1 MKIIS
6 LEVGMLFLI
15 SVIFLSG
22 CASGLY
28 GNQQVPPIPTTLT
41 GEDGVTISV
50 TPSFWPWSPK
60 NLSNYVTPYYV
71 NITNNSDK
79 TIIIDY
85 EDIVLFDQFKT
96 KYTPLSP
103 DTVASIF
110 NTPAPAAYQGGYS
123 YPQLSVGVG
132 FGFGG
137 GYGRRGYG
145 RGGYGRHGYGRGYGS
160 RVGVYGYA
168 PVYYYPPPAYYTRPV
183 NTSDILTQALSL
195 GPVHPGATITGF
207 LYFRDTIA
215 QASQVTLDIGYNA
228 EGRAKENVLSF
239 PFDLT
244 LRK

>member
-1 MKIIS
+1 MKINS
-6 LEVGMLFLI
+6 PKVVLLFLI
-15 SVIFLSG
+15 SAIFLSG
-22 CASGLY
+22 CASGMY
-28 GNQQVPPIPTTLT
+28 GGGGQQVPPIPTTIT

-50 TPSFWPWSPK
+50 TPSFWPWEPK
-60 NLSNYVTPYYV
+60 NLSNYVTPYYI

-85 EDIVLFDQFKT
+85 DDIVLFDQNKT
-96 KYTPLSP
+96 QYTPISP

-110 NTPAPAAYQGGYS
+110 NTPAPSTTYQGGSS

-145 RGGYGRHGYGRGYGS
+145 YRGYRGGYGP
-160 RVGVYGYA
+160 RVGIYGYS
-168 PVYYYPPPAYYTRPV
+168 PVYYSPPPVYYSKPV

-215 QASQVTLDIGYNA
+215 QASQVTLDIGYNV
-228 EGRAKENVLSF
+228 EGSNRETVLTF

-244 LRK
+244 LRN

>member
-1 MKIIS
+1 MKFKS
-6 LEVGMLFLI
+6 LKVAMLFLI
-15 SVIFLSG
+15 SAIFLTG

-28 GNQQVPPIPTTLT
+28 NDGPIVQPIPTTLT

-50 TPSFWPWSPK
+50 TPSFWPWEPK

-71 NITNNSDK
+71 NITNNSNK

-96 KYTPLSP
+96 QYTPLSP
-103 DTVASIF
+103 ETVASIF
-110 NTPAPAAYQGGYS
+110 NTSAPQVAYQGGSS

-145 RGGYGRHGYGRGYGS
+145 YRGYRGGYGP
-160 RVGVYGYA
+160 RVGIYGYS
-168 PVYYYPPPAYYTRPV
+168 PVYYSPPPVYYSKPV

-195 GPVHPGATITGF
+195 GPIYPGATVTGY
-207 LYFRDTIA
+207 LYFRDTISE
-215 QASQVTLDIGYNA
+215 ASQVTLNIGYNSK
-228 EGRAKENVLSF
+228 GSTKENVLSF

-244 LRK
+244 LRQ